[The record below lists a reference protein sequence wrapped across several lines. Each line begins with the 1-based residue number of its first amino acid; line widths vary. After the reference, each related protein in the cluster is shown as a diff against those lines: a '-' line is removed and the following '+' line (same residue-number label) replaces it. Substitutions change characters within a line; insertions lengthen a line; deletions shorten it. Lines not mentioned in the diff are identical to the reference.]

1 MIGAWGCWI
10 FCFSHSS
17 YTLALLFLALV
28 SFFHF
33 HTISH
38 YFTSF
43 FLLLFL
49 NPRPRCPQIGPNT
62 VLVQF
67 DQRHRRSAGFGNVK
81 FRTVA
86 DAQRAVAMAAA
97 ATEPE
102 GGLVIDGAAVTV
114 VPSQVQ

>member
-1 MIGAWGCWI
+1 
-10 FCFSHSS
+10 
-17 YTLALLFLALV
+17 
-28 SFFHF
+28 
-33 HTISH
+33 
-38 YFTSF
+38 
-43 FLLLFL
+43 
-49 NPRPRCPQIGPNT
+49 

-97 ATEPE
+97 SEPE

-114 VPSQVQ
+114 VPSQVKMKSNRFFGCMSGLMSVCVCVRDAYGIVGWPFVFCCLLQNIQTISTKHQFLVFSQNY